1 VHKPEVHKP
10 EVQNQAHRKAGPL
23 VRAAA
28 TVVAV
33 AAVGAGLAS
42 CGVGAESAP
51 QPLDPKAV
59 PYGLLGPTSSPST
72 SDPGLSTARVTVYME
87 TDNGRLVPVHRDVAW
102 PATIAAILGQLAAGP
117 TDRESGRGL
126 VSPASSVGHLRVG
139 PVHNGV
145 VSVDLPVSFESLGG
159 QDQQVAAAQIVF
171 TVTTFTGVT
180 GVRFLVAR
188 QVAQVPTG
196 DGSLTR
202 GPSTRQDYAALEA

>member
-1 VHKPEVHKP
+1 MARV
-10 EVQNQAHRKAGPL
+10 
-23 VRAAA
+23 AA
-28 TVVAV
+28 TIVAV
-33 AAVGAGLAS
+33 AGACAGLAS
-42 CGVGAESAP
+42 CGVGAQSAP

-87 TDNGRLVPVHRDVAW
+87 ADDGRLVPVHRDVKW

-117 TDRESGRGL
+117 TARESGRGL
-126 VSPASSVGHLRVG
+126 VSPASSVGPFVVG
-139 PVHNGV
+139 PLRNGV

-171 TVTTFTGVT
+171 TVTTFTGVR

-188 QVAQVPTG
+188 QPAQVPTG

>member
-1 VHKPEVHKP
+1 MHRPEVDRPEVHKK
-10 EVQNQAHRKAGPL
+10 AHRKAGAL

-72 SDPGLSTARVTVYME
+72 SDPGLSTARVTLYME

-171 TVTTFTGVT
+171 TVTTFTGVK
-180 GVRFLVAR
+180 GVRFLVAH